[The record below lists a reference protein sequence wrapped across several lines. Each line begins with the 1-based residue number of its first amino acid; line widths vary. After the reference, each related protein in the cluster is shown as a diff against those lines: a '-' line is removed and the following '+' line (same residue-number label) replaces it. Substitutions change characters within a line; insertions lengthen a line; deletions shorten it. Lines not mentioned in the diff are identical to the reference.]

1 MKKKEVIMYKASSTD
16 FMSELHVLFSL
27 LIVTLALLSSI
38 KGYREVK
45 RMFQMKKRNRESKM
59 DIIRNAFLRVVNSN
73 RGGIQ
78 HGSH

>member
-1 MKKKEVIMYKASSTD
+1 
-16 FMSELHVLFSL
+16 
-27 LIVTLALLSSI
+27 
-38 KGYREVK
+38 
-45 RMFQMKKRNRESKM
+45 MKKRNRESKM